1 MPISLLKKY
10 MQVKRYRS
18 HSLHKNALPN
28 NTRMMET
35 VDCVN
40 NVMKNEN
47 KEDKFSIFC
56 LDTSYREEDVLN
68 VTLTHLWLIM

>member
-18 HSLHKNALPN
+18 HSLHKKVLPN

-40 NVMKNEN
+40 NVMKM
-47 KEDKFSIFC
+47 KKCKSKC
-56 LDTSYREEDVLN
+56 TSF
-68 VTLTHLWLIM
+68 